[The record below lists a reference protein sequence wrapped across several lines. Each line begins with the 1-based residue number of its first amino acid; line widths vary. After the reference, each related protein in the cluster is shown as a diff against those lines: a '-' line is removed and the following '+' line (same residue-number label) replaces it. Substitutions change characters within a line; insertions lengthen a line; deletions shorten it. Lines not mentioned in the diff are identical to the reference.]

1 MIRAIMLQG
10 SPWKLL
16 RTLTTVAAARGGQA
30 SHALVLVVAAAFAD
44 GLRCGGELREA
55 GARDRRGL
63 DRAGGDG

>member
-1 MIRAIMLQG
+1 MLQG

-16 RTLTTVAAARGGQA
+16 RSLTTVAAARGGQA

-55 GARDRRGL
+55 GARDRQGL
-63 DRAGGDG
+63 DRVGGDG